1 MTAHSPTHARPTMW
15 QPISQHRGGIQLPA
29 DIDFEEARMLEA
41 AMLGIPY
48 DGEIAPHRRPLGS
61 VPSIP
66 PDPAAIEQRLLR
78 QEQDDA
84 YEQSLQ
90 ADRAKAEAAAA
101 KQREAEAAAAKQE
114 AEAAQLERLLSDK
127 EAGLPP
133 EPAEGE
139 DGAITVLVRLPG
151 GGRCAKGVVVYY
163 GDDGCVLRGWLCI
176 TGMMVVY
183 SVFT

>member
-1 MTAHSPTHARPTMW
+1 
-15 QPISQHRGGIQLPA
+15 
-29 DIDFEEARMLEA
+29 MLEA

-48 DGEIAPHRRPLGS
+48 EGEIPPHRRPLGS
-61 VPSIP
+61 VPAAP

-114 AEAAQLERLLSDK
+114 ADAAQLQRLLSNK
-127 EAGLPP
+127 EAGLPT

-139 DGAITVLVRLPG
+139 EGAITVLVRLPG
-151 GGRCAKGVVVYY
+151 GGRYA
-163 GDDGCVLRGWLCI
+163 L
-176 TGMMVVY
+176 
-183 SVFT
+183 SVHACTSFMPIMHVSL